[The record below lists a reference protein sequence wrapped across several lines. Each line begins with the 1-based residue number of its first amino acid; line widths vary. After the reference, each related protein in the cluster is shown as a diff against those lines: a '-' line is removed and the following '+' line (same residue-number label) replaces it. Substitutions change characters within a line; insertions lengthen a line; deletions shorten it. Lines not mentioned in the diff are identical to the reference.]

1 MIDRMKVAENA
12 GMIVNGY
19 AFTREGEIVRVLNLN
34 NPDMA
39 TVFDSNGEVLETSMN
54 DIEIRIAK
62 EYLHNNAEF
71 LED

>member
-19 AFTREGEIVRVLNLN
+19 AFTREGRTVRVLNLN

-39 TVFDSNGEVLETSMN
+39 TVFDSNGEVLETSMS

>member
-62 EYLHNNAEF
+62 EYLRNNAEF

>member
-54 DIEIRIAK
+54 DIEIWIAK